1 MSEAAEGG
9 KAKRL
14 VGYGIGDFGL
24 NIYWNSLSFILVFWY
39 TDVVG
44 LDPKIAGWLFAA
56 GLAWDAISDPFVAN
70 LAASN
75 RSSIGV
81 YRPFLLF
88 GSLALGVSFSL
99 LFWRPDLEG
108 WPLLAALLGA
118 TILFRT
124 CYTIVA
130 VPYSALSA
138 RLTFNS
144 VERGELSGVR
154 MFFAFCA
161 LLCVMSFAFPLS
173 REFGG
178 DDGLSELGFFKTA
191 VLGSGLATIALLAC
205 FFFTK
210 EKPPLG
216 PDEKLS
222 AWSFQTFLVAFRQND
237 ALRSLLFFLLLNSAA
252 GSALNISLVFYITSN
267 GAAFAAKEVIL
278 TSFAVATLSGTPLWT
293 VVVRAVGKKKT
304 WYVAT
309 SIMAIAGGLLFA
321 MGPILVMGVP
331 VQILAFGFANSAF
344 AIIIWTLIPDTV
356 EYGQNVHG
364 RRDEGAIFGSC
375 LFVQKSSG
383 AITGLGI
390 GYLLSGIGYEA
401 DLAVQTA
408 GTTNALETF
417 IAVAPPVL
425 LVLAAANLFR
435 MPISRDLH
443 AQIVDRLSRKRSG
456 NG

>member
-1 MSEAAEGG
+1 MTDATKGG
-9 KAKRL
+9 KVKRL

-75 RSSIGV
+75 RSRFGV

-88 GSLALGVSFSL
+88 GSIALGASFSL

-118 TILFRT
+118 AILFRT

-178 DDGLSELGFFKTA
+178 NAGYTDTGFFKTA
-191 VLGSGLATIALLAC
+191 TLGAVLATVALVAC
-205 FFFTK
+205 FLFTR

-216 PDEKLS
+216 KDERQS
-222 AWSFQTFLVAFRQND
+222 AWSFSTFLIAFREND

-278 TSFAVATLSGTPLWT
+278 TSFAVATLCGTPLWT
-293 VVVRAVGKKKT
+293 FVVRSLGKKRT
-304 WYVAT
+304 WYLAT
-309 SIMAIAGGLLFA
+309 SIMAASGGLLFT

-331 VQILAFGFANSAF
+331 LQILAFGFANSAF

-356 EYGQNVHG
+356 EYGQNAHG
-364 RRDEGAIFGSC
+364 RRDEGAIFGSS

-401 DLAVQTA
+401 NLTQQTV
-408 GTTNALETF
+408 GTTNALATF
-417 IAVAPPVL
+417 IAVVPPVL
-425 LVLAAANLFR
+425 LIFAAANLFR
-435 MPISRDLH
+435 MPLSRDLH
-443 AQIVDRLSRKRSG
+443 ARIVDKLSR
-456 NG
+456 